1 MQTTINGLAGK
12 SRPFGAK
19 RGSMNAIELGS
30 KLGGLTRSN
39 TAKNGVGLKS
49 MVVLQPENKRGPSTR
64 RIDLCKN
71 AEDSHNQSV
80 QVEAQKYQSIVVSRR
95 RSPSLTTKL
104 GVKGARKATIS
115 QITVQG
121 KDAGPIGPVKSK
133 TQVIVN
139 PVKNVQL
146 ELFEDPEK
154 EEQTKICKDDDKHS
168 TPSTKK
174 SDSVKSQKSVGTTF

>member
-1 MQTTINGLAGK
+1 MQL
-12 SRPFGAK
+12 
-19 RGSMNAIELGS
+19 
-30 KLGGLTRSN
+30 
-39 TAKNGVGLKS
+39 
-49 MVVLQPENKRGPSTR
+49 
-64 RIDLCKN
+64 
-71 AEDSHNQSV
+71 
-80 QVEAQKYQSIVVSRR
+80 EASKYQSIVVNRR

-115 QITVQG
+115 QITTIQG

-146 ELFEDPEK
+146 ELFEDTEK
-154 EEQTKICKDDDKHS
+154 EETVKLSKDKDDHS

-174 SDSVKSQKSVGTTF
+174 SDSVKS